1 MNRKLSVL
9 LLMVII
15 LGTASVPWASSVLFE
30 DNFTSLDPG
39 WGATDK
45 YFNIKDGKLILQ
57 PAKKEVYT
65 LLYEG
70 NIFPNDMQASVSLKF
85 APADDPIWGSGL
97 VFWAKSSKEYYSFMI
112 NANGWYTVSRRL
124 GDRYINPVTWR
135 ENEAVKKG
143 SGVENRLRVVT
154 KGNKAT
160 LFINDKEIISLTGQP
175 PEGGSQIGLRAASGD
190 EKTNVAEFTALKVMA
205 P

>member
-1 MNRKLSVL
+1 MKRKLAVL
-9 LLMVII
+9 LLIAAI
-15 LGTASVPWASSVLFE
+15 LGIASGTWAGSVLFE
-30 DNFTSLDPG
+30 DNFSSLDPG
-39 WGATDK
+39 WGATDQ
-45 YFNIKDGKLILQ
+45 YFSIKDGKLILQ

-70 NIFPNDMQASVSLKF
+70 NIFPNDVDTSVSVKF
-85 APADDPIWGSGL
+85 AQAEEPNWGSGL

-112 NANGWYTVSRRL
+112 NANGWYTVSRRM

-143 SGVENRLRVVT
+143 GGVDNRLRVVT
-154 KGNKAT
+154 KGTKAT
-160 LFINDKEIISLTGQP
+160 IFINDKEIITVSGQP

-190 EKTNVAEFTALKVMA
+190 EKTNVVEFTNLKVMV